1 MDSQVYLALY
11 TLVTCLGAGLLGF
24 QGVSAA
30 RYRSERLNKASAV
43 IAGALALAGI
53 ALFALRLGRPER
65 LFGGFANLTSGVSW
79 ALYATVIF
87 VVACV
92 VLLVL
97 SARAED
103 GSVPAWAGTLAVVA
117 SVLLVVGVTSG
128 FLLSAKLGG
137 KLALTFALYL
147 GSALVLGASG
157 YLTLACVR
165 ADADAMRLGGHA
177 LAACAVLAG
186 VGLAG
191 YLAWFSMDT
200 QAAQAATKSALSMS
214 GYAVGGGIAQAGAAE
229 RVAVLLSGAK
239 AALFWGGAVACGV
252 VVPAAAG
259 VLAFARAGHK
269 DAQPARGVLLACGCA
284 ALVFALVGG
293 YALRVCLAALA

>member
-103 GSVPAWAGTLAVVA
+103 GSG
-117 SVLLVVGVTSG
+117 G

-186 VGLAG
+186 VGLAC

-229 RVAVLLSGAK
+229 CVAVLLSGAK